1 MNDSLLMGVLHGLAN
16 IDEQLQP
23 LTRAQPGLVAVLRDR
38 HAADQLHHEVGAA
51 GFGRA
56 GIEHLGNIRMVHH
69 RQGLPLG
76 LEPGDHLLG
85 VHARLDDLQR
95 DAAADRLG
103 LLGDIDDAHSPFADL
118 LQQLVAADEGAGDV
132 RGAGRCVGLP
142 AEMSSSP
149 RSRKLSSP

>member
-38 HAADQLHHEVGAA
+38 HPADQLHHEVRAA
-51 GFGRA
+51 GFGRT
-56 GIEHLGNIRMVHH
+56 GIQHPGNIRMVHH

-103 LLGDIDDAHSPFADL
+103 LLGDKDDSHSPFANL
-118 LQQLVAADEGAGDV
+118 LQQLVAADEGAGLLGHDRGRSWPQPRRRPAV
-132 RGAGRCVGLP
+132 RSDWP
-142 AEMSSSP
+142 
-149 RSRKLSSP
+149 